1 MPTVQATSNE
11 VSANLLAS
19 VNGTK
24 SKSDSID
31 TTQDRFMTLL
41 VTQMKNQDPLNPLD
55 NAQVTS
61 QLAQL
66 STVTGIDKMNST
78 LERFMA
84 NMQSSQSLQMSNL
97 IGHDVLVEGNKLS
110 FDGTGGYF
118 GVELPTSTDDL
129 TVTINDAAGNQIRK
143 ISLGNQPEGILPLS
157 WDGYGDDGTQV
168 SSGDY
173 TFNVTASIAGEPATA
188 MGLSLT
194 QINSISASGTGIKL
208 NLGNADSVTSA
219 DLKQIF
225 EKSKSDLIRDL
236 CS

>member
-1 MPTVQATSNE
+1 MPTVQSTNNE

-19 VNGTK
+19 VNG
-24 SKSDSID
+24 SNNSAASSID
-31 TTQDRFMTLL
+31 VTQDRFMTLL

-66 STVTGIDKMNST
+66 STVTGIDKMNNT
-78 LERFMA
+78 LETFMSSL
-84 NMQSSQSLQMSNL
+84 QSSQSLQMSNL
-97 IGHDVLVEGNKLS
+97 IGHDVLVKGNDIS

-129 TVTINDAAGNQIRK
+129 TITINDAAGNPIRQLT
-143 ISLGNQPEGILPLS
+143 LGNQSEGIIPLS

-168 SSGDY
+168 EAGNYSFSVSA
-173 TFNVTASIAGEPATA
+173 NVNDEPVAVNA
-188 MGLSLT
+188 LSLT
-194 QINSISASGTGIKL
+194 QINSISTNGTGIKL
-208 NLGNADSVTSA
+208 NLNNAESVTSA

-225 EKSKSDLIRDL
+225 
-236 CS
+236 